1 MGALTLRGEKRPEKR
16 SEKRQDAAAL
26 PSLLEFHSPSA
37 ALSVTPV
44 MFAARGTTLVTCSL
58 VAACFAA
65 AGLIPIDKVVTAQ
78 GKIVAEN
85 PTSVIQPLETAIVRS
100 IDVREGQTVKKGDL
114 LAKLDPT
121 FATADAGA
129 LQAQVESY
137 QAEVDRLTA
146 EAQNKPFSPRTASP
160 MAMTQELIY
169 AQRMAELTYKL
180 QGYQQ
185 KIDSLQSQIQKAMS
199 DINVYRDRLALAKE
213 LESKRSELEKLGVG
227 SVINRMAA
235 TDSRL
240 EVERTL
246 AASTAQAAQGASDLQ
261 AMVAERDGYDQN
273 WHGQVNQDLTDASR
287 KLSDAKENLNKA
299 TLRKKLVEIR
309 ADQDE
314 VVLSIAKGGAPGAV
328 MQSGETLMSLTP
340 IDAPL
345 EVEMNVA
352 GTDAGFVHPGNPVTI
367 KFDAFPYT
375 QYGGA
380 EGTVRI
386 VSPDSFQGDPD
397 QKQRGTN
404 PAPGQSGPAF
414 FRSRVSIDETT
425 LHDTPPGF
433 HVQPG
438 MPVTTDIKVG
448 KRTMLSYLFARVL
461 PVATDGM
468 REP

>member
-1 MGALTLRGEKRPEKR
+1 MGALTLRGEKRIAK
-16 SEKRQDAAAL
+16 QDEAAAL

-37 ALSVTPV
+37 ALSVTPI
-44 MFAARGTTLVTCSL
+44 MFAARGTTLVVVSM

-78 GKIVAEN
+78 GKVVAEN
-85 PTSVIQPLETAIVRS
+85 PTSVVQPLETAIVRS
-100 IDVREGQTVKKGDL
+100 IDVQEGQTVKKGDL
-114 LAKLDPT
+114 LARLDPT
-121 FATADAGA
+121 FATSDAGA
-129 LQAQVESY
+129 VQAQVDSY

-146 EAQNKPFSPRTASP
+146 EAQNKPYSPRTASP
-160 MAMTQELIY
+160 IAMTQELIY
-169 AQRMAELTYKL
+169 AQRIAEHTYKM

-185 KIDSLQSQIQKAMS
+185 KIDSLQAQIQKAMS

-213 LESKRSELEKLGVG
+213 LEAKRMELEKLGVG
-227 SVINRMAA
+227 SVINRMSA

-246 AASTAQAAQGASDLQ
+246 AAATAQAAQGANDLQ

-287 KLSDAKENLNKA
+287 KLSDARENLNKA
-299 TLRKKLVEIR
+299 NLRKKLVEIR

-314 VVLSIAKGGAPGAV
+314 VVLNIAKVSPGAV

-340 IDAPL
+340 VDAPL

-367 KFDAFPYT
+367 KFDAFPFT

-380 EGTVRI
+380 EGTVRV

-397 QKQRGTN
+397 QKTRGAN
-404 PAPGQSGPAF
+404 QPAQSGPSY

-438 MPVTTDIKVG
+438 MPVTADIKVG
-448 KRTMLSYLFARVL
+448 KQTMLKYLFARVL
-461 PVATDGM
+461 PVVSDGM

>member
-1 MGALTLRGEKRPEKR
+1 MGALTLRGEKRAAK
-16 SEKRQDAAAL
+16 QDAIAL

-37 ALSVTPV
+37 ALSVTPIL
-44 MFAARGTTLVTCSL
+44 FAARGTTLVVCSL

-65 AGLIPIDKVVTAQ
+65 AGLIPIDKVVTAS

-100 IDVREGQTVKKGDL
+100 INVREGQTVKKGDL

-129 LQAQVESY
+129 LQAQVDSY
-137 QAEVDRLTA
+137 QSEVDRLTA

-169 AQRMAELTYKL
+169 AQRMAERTYKL

-185 KIDSLQSQIQKAMS
+185 KIDSLQAQIQKAMS

-213 LESKRSELEKLGVG
+213 LEQKRAELEKLGVG
-227 SVINRMAA
+227 STINRMAA

-246 AASTAQAAQGASDLQ
+246 AASTAQAAQGASDIQ

-287 KLSDAKENLNKA
+287 KLSDARENLNKA

-314 VVLSIAKGGAPGAV
+314 VVLNIAKVSPGAV

-340 IDAPL
+340 VDAPL
-345 EVEMNVA
+345 EVEMNVG

-397 QKQRGTN
+397 QKQRGSN
-404 PAPGQSGPAF
+404 QPQGSGPAF

-438 MPVTTDIKVG
+438 MPVTADIKVG